1 MNIARFEKRI
11 IAYLIDMVLAIGIVV
26 TGYIFGYL
34 FIEPIRVIPWYF
46 SIIIFLVIVWL
57 IYMLINVNW
66 LFFSNGRSLGAL
78 IVGIRVVHPNLER
91 LTYKDCVCRSAA
103 LAIIP
108 MVFVNAIYMLVVHT
122 EKTAFDRMSKTVV
135 VDWRNRIQ

>member
-11 IAYLIDMVLAIGIVV
+11 IAYLIDMILAIGIVV
-26 TGYIFGYL
+26 TGYIFGYI

-46 SIIIFLVIVWL
+46 SIIIFLVLVWL
-57 IYMLINVNW
+57 IYMIINVNW

-91 LTYKDCVCRSAA
+91 LTFKDCVCRCAS
-103 LAIIP
+103 LAIVP

>member
-11 IAYLIDMVLAIGIVV
+11 IAYLIDIVLAIGIVT
-26 TGYIFGYL
+26 TGYIFGYIY
-34 FIEPIRVIPWYF
+34 IEPIQGISWYF
-46 SIIIFLVIVWL
+46 SILIFLILVWL

-66 LFFSNGRSLGAL
+66 LFFSNGRSLGTL
-78 IVGIRVVHPNLER
+78 ICGTRVVHPNLER

-108 MVFVNAIYMLVVHT
+108 MVFVNAVYMLVVHT

>member
-91 LTYKDCVCRSAA
+91 LTYKDCICRSAA